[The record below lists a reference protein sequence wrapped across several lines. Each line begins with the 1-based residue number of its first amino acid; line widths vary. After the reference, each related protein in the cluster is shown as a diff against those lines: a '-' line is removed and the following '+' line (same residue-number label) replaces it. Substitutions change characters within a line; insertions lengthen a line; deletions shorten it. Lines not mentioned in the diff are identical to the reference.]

1 MHKWPS
7 SLLILVRK
15 NIGISIYIELLS
27 PTMTT
32 SVIIMFIFATK
43 CTSSTLRPVNK
54 HVKVRK
60 INGNITLKV
69 TNLLAQLWSR
79 KRSVF
84 SSL

>member
-32 SVIIMFIFATK
+32 SVIVYICDKVHVIY
-43 CTSSTLRPVNK
+43 SSS
-54 HVKVRK
+54 
-60 INGNITLKV
+60 GE
-69 TNLLAQLWSR
+69 
-79 KRSVF
+79 
-84 SSL
+84 